1 VLFRSCRIVDDYFTV
16 HLWGRCVVQAR
27 RMSTP
32 VEADGRWPFAD
43 WKKFSQMFAPPPAS
57 TYKRKVSQSARMKGE
72 AEW

>member
-1 VLFRSCRIVDDYFTV
+1 
-16 HLWGRCVVQAR
+16 
-27 RMSTP
+27 MSTP